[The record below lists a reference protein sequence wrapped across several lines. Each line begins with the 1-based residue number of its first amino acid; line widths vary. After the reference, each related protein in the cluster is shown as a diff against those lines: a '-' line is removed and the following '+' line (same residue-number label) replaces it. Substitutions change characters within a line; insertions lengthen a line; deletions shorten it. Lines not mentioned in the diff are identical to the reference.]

1 MSSIGTGY
9 DLSAAQ
15 FSPDGRV
22 FQIEYASK
30 AVENSGTS
38 VAIRGKDGVVFGVE
52 KLITSKLHEVQ
63 SNKRIFTADRHIG
76 ITISGLIAD
85 ARRVVNQA
93 RDEASSYRFTYSQP
107 VPLKHLVDRVS
118 GFMHVFTLY
127 GSVRPFGCSVMFGAC
142 GEDGPQLFLAE
153 PSGVSWGYHGCTVGK
168 AMQAAK
174 TEIEKLK
181 MQNMTCR
188 ELVKEVAKI
197 IYTVHDEVKDKE
209 FALEMSWVGEVTG
222 GLHQLVPADIKA
234 EAEQYAKE
242 ATKDSDSEGDD

>member
-22 FQIEYASK
+22 FQIEYAAK

-38 VAIRGKDGVVFGVE
+38 IAIRGKDGVVFGVE
-52 KLITSKLHEVQ
+52 KLVTSKLHEIQ
-63 SNKRIFTADRHIG
+63 SNKRIFTADHHIG
-76 ITISGLIAD
+76 MAISGLIAD
-85 ARRVVNQA
+85 SRRVVNQA

-107 VPLKHLVDRVS
+107 IPVKHLVDRVS

-142 GEDGPQLFLAE
+142 GKDGPQLFLAD
-153 PSGVSWGYHGCTVGK
+153 PSGVSWGYHGCAVGK

-181 MQNMTCR
+181 MQDMTCR

-197 IYTVHDEVKDKE
+197 IYTVHDKVKDKE
-209 FALEMSWVGEVTG
+209 FELELSWVGEVTG
-222 GLHQLVPADIKA
+222 GKHQVVPADIKA
-234 EAEQYAKE
+234 EAEKYAE
-242 ATKDSDSEGDD
+242 QATNDTDSEDDD